1 MEGGGGSSQGK
12 PRQQVMAGR
21 EMHRQLP
28 ACRLTCPP
36 PPPSLHPTLPAYPK
50 TPTTNPPPT
59 HPPTLGRA
67 RRCTPTP
74 RMAPPRSCSPLP
86 PTGGSPGKRHRRF
99 WRRRWVWRRGGRGGV
114 VRRFVLHATG
124 MMQCQCR
131 CGHGW
136 WRSRREG
143 CICWCDPCDLSRP
156 VSQGRATGPAGLAGE
171 EVLQEA
177 RCGHHTMCIAA
188 SCC

>member
-59 HPPTLGRA
+59 HPPTHPPQVAPGAVHRPRGWRHHGAAHLCHRPGGLLGKG
-67 RRCTPTP
+67 
-74 RMAPPRSCSPLP
+74 
-86 PTGGSPGKRHRRF
+86 TGAA
-99 WRRRWVWRRGGRGGV
+99 GGGGGCGGAEAGGGV

-124 MMQCQCR
+124 MTQCQCR
-131 CGHGW
+131 IEGVGMGGGGAGGKGAYAGVTRVTSAGQCRRAGRLVQQGW
-136 WRSRREG
+136 
-143 CICWCDPCDLSRP
+143 
-156 VSQGRATGPAGLAGE
+156 QGR
-171 EVLQEA
+171 
-177 RCGHHTMCIAA
+177 RCCRRPDVGTTPCV
-188 SCC
+188 